1 MIRYLKAIRSLFSKK
16 EPEIE
21 EADTQEEESVPEEF
35 ISDDDCSANIEIRLN
50 RVSGDFNVVV
60 SVQDI
65 DDKTAETL
73 GLLLF
78 LLNSGNLK
86 EYFTEAY
93 GNWAHSD
100 GIRIAFVHD
109 MYLKWLE
116 AEDGLG
122 DEYDKLAIKPSNVF
136 GLNSQGN

>member
-16 EPEIE
+16 APEG
-21 EADTQEEESVPEEF
+21 DTVDIQGEGF

-60 SVQDI
+60 SVQDLN
-65 DDKTAETL
+65 DDTADTL

-78 LLNSGNLK
+78 LINSGNLK

-93 GNWAHSD
+93 GNWALSD
-100 GIRIAFVHD
+100 RERVAFLHE
-109 MYLKWLE
+109 MYLKWLSS
-116 AEDGLG
+116 EDSFK
-122 DEYDKLAIKPSNVF
+122 DEYDKLAVNPSNVF
-136 GLNSQGN
+136 GLNSQAD

>member
-16 EPEIE
+16 APEG
-21 EADTQEEESVPEEF
+21 DTVDIQGEGF

-60 SVQDI
+60 SVQDT

-78 LLNSGNLK
+78 LINSGNLK

-93 GNWAHSD
+93 GDWALADSERVNFLHE
-100 GIRIAFVHD
+100 
-109 MYLKWLE
+109 MYLKWLS
-116 AEDGLG
+116 AEGNFE
-122 DEYDKLAIKPSNVF
+122 DEYDKLAVNPSNVF
-136 GLNSQGN
+136 GLNSQAD

>member
-16 EPEIE
+16 ELEPEIE
-21 EADTQEEESVPEEF
+21 EIDAQAEEF

-60 SVQDI
+60 SVQDL
-65 DDKTAETL
+65 DDETADTL

-78 LLNSGNLK
+78 LINSGNLK

-93 GNWAHSD
+93 GNWAYSD
-100 GIRIAFVHD
+100 GARTTFLHN
-109 MYLKWLE
+109 MYLKWLG
-116 AEDGLG
+116 AEESFT
-122 DEYDKLAIKPSNVF
+122 DEYDKLAVKPSNVF
-136 GLNSQGN
+136 GLNSPTD